1 LYEIKYFYEYGNL
14 IYIKHNNYFIENF
27 TKTSYYI
34 LYKINLI
41 YPLKQINNDYLC
53 PLSKKIVNDIEN
65 NIINFHCLNGEY
77 VKSFDNLK
85 EDIYPILNYFN
96 GYIYYQFVYD
106 QFLNYLEKEEYNL
119 YD

>member
-1 LYEIKYFYEYGNL
+1 MNLLIKGMNV
-14 IYIKHNNYFIENF
+14 IENF
-27 TKTSYYI
+27 IKTSYYI

-41 YPLKQINNDYLC
+41 YPLKQINNDCLC
-53 PLSKKIVNDIEN
+53 PLSKKIISDIKN
-65 NIINFHCLNGEY
+65 NAINFHCLDGEY
-77 VKSFDNLK
+77 IKSFDNLK
-85 EDIYPILNYFN
+85 KEIYPILNYFN